1 LPTLENAQ
9 DCIRDADLA
18 IIVTEWD
25 EFRKLGP
32 EDFAKLMKK
41 PVLVDGRRIYDPE
54 KYVGR
59 VMFAAVGLG
68 TTLSGSLC

>member
-1 LPTLENAQ
+1 
-9 DCIRDADLA
+9 
-18 IIVTEWD
+18 
-25 EFRKLGP
+25 
-32 EDFAKLMKK
+32 MKK

-68 TTLSGSLC
+68 PR